1 MRDDPSTVCCPPVRD
16 VPDLRPVEG
25 EDAERELSDLARAI
39 GHPIRVRILR
49 LLSGAASA
57 GCGDLVSALPVAQS
71 TVSQHLKV
79 LREAG
84 LVRGDV
90 EGAGRSYCIDP
101 RGLRRLRALVAA
113 L

>member
-1 MRDDPSTVCCPPVRD
+1 MKNDLPTICCPPLRD
-16 VPDLRPVEG
+16 VPDLRPIEG
-25 EDAERELSDLARAI
+25 DDAERELAELARAI

-49 LLSGAASA
+49 MLSSAASA

-101 RGLRRLRALVAA
+101 RGMRRLRALVAA